1 MDCDTQITLTD
12 TQGDKS
18 GRIESNSK
26 RRIRNLAVV
35 IARVHAMIAA
45 AWAVPGQVVSVVRL
59 DGF

>member
-18 GRIESNSK
+18 GRIESK
-26 RRIRNLAVV
+26 HRIRNLAVV

-45 AWAVPGQVVSVVRL
+45 AWAVPGQVMSVVRL

>member
-18 GRIESNSK
+18 GRIESK